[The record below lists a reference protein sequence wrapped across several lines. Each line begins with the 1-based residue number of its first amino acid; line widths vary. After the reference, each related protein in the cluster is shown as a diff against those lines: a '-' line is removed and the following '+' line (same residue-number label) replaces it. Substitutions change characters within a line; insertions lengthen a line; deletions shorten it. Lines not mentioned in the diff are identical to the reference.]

1 MNETVQ
7 AAPWIRKAL
16 EENLQPNEETRWLG
30 SPSMKVLTAQ
40 DLPPVILGLFWTI
53 LSTMLTL
60 FGSSRSDWLVSEPV
74 LRPQGIPIIFIG
86 VVLLAAP
93 LWRIR
98 NERHTVYAITNLR
111 AIIVQGK
118 GRAVVSSFWPE
129 HLKEVSHATNTD
141 GTGSIL
147 IAKRSSGTDEDS
159 NVRFVRMGFF
169 RLHDWQKPLDLIRA
183 LAKKPDF
190 M

>member
-7 AAPWIRKAL
+7 ATPWIRKAL

-60 FGSSRSDWLVSEPV
+60 FGSSRSDWFVSEPV
-74 LRPQGIPIIFIG
+74 LRPQGIPIILIG
-86 VVLLAAP
+86 LVLLATP

-98 NERHTVYAITNLR
+98 RERHTAYAITNLR
-111 AIIVQGK
+111 AIIFQGVK
-118 GRAVVSSFWPE
+118 RPVVSSFWPE
-129 HLKEVSHATNTD
+129 HLKDVTHSTNSD
-141 GTGSIL
+141 GTGNIL
-147 IAKRSSGTDEDS
+147 IGKRATGTDEDGDR
-159 NVRFVRMGFF
+159 RFIHVGFF
-169 RLHDWQKPLDLIRA
+169 RLSDCRTPHDLIRG
-183 LAKKPDF
+183 LAKAPDLI
-190 M
+190 